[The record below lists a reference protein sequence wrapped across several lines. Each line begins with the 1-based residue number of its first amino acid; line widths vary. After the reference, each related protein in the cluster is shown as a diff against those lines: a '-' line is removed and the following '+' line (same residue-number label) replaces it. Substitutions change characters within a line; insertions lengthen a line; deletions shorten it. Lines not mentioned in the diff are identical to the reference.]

1 MKVKFSIDG
10 KRVTRKHVLDL
21 VGKDR
26 LNEMVRVAKQA
37 MQEDPLIES
46 DFYLGMNVGMLTIQL
61 DPWN

>member
-1 MKVKFSIDG
+1 MKVRFSIDG

-26 LNEMVRVAKQA
+26 LNEMLKVAKQT
-37 MQEDPLIES
+37 MQEDPLIEN
-46 DFYLGMNVGMLTIQL
+46 DFYLGMNIGMLTIQL